1 MGINVEALK
10 NYMHSQ
16 GATFEDVQKLPQ
28 YGELVKEVLELK
40 DKLNRSYEA
49 NTRLAKE
56 YEDDTDNYRE
66 RITELEEQ
74 KDKYFNWYVESAALK
89 EGLQDTVDKLRLE
102 LDQRPDEDRFLA
114 VYNNYIKYK
123 KESYE
128 LVKELEKFKQHHI
141 DKCNELSGL
150 ANKQISKF
158 QSEADKLRNELKAL
172 EEQIPEDYDVV
183 IGIEFSDNYSKEENR
198 IMTPRE
204 YLKEHGTLDDQLMS
218 VIRKNDKKDTIY
230 TFTSKDLKYMVKLIE
245 CISMD
250 KTHAEYELNCC
261 KNKYELL
268 KDKLDTIIM
277 NYSKSD
283 GGTDWKTEYDL
294 LKEKYDGMKSRAKG
308 LEVQLEKWKDV
319 QTKTVVDKS
328 ELMNENEKLQFKID
342 DMQHAIDYLNADIA
356 SFKKYQDEYEA
367 FIEEEYDDLEEEY
380 AHAADVSKVLL
391 WLLQND
397 INPYHGNEDGDND
410 E

>member
-16 GATFEDVQKLPQ
+16 GASFEDVRELPQ

-56 YEDDTDNYRE
+56 YEDDTDKYRE
-66 RITELEEQ
+66 KITELEEQ

-102 LDQRPDEDRFLA
+102 LDQQ
-114 VYNNYIKYK
+114 

-128 LVKELEKFKQHHI
+128 LAKELEKFKQHHI

-150 ANKQISKF
+150 ANKQASKF
-158 QSEADKLRNELKAL
+158 QSER
-172 EEQIPEDYDVV
+172 DV
-183 IGIEFSDNYSKEENR
+183 F
-198 IMTPRE
+198 
-204 YLKEHGTLDDQLMS
+204 
-218 VIRKNDKKDTIY
+218 
-230 TFTSKDLKYMVKLIE
+230 
-245 CISMD
+245 
-250 KTHAEYELNCC
+250 

-268 KDKLDTIIM
+268 KDKLDNIIM

-294 LKEKYDGMKSRAKG
+294 LMKENTIRGNKIERLKKEREEAVKAYDGMKSRAKG

-319 QTKTVVDKS
+319 HTKTVVDKS

-342 DMQHAIDYLNADIA
+342 DMQHAIDYLNAEVA
-356 SFKKYQDEYEA
+356 SLKEYETS
-367 FIEEEYDDLEEEY
+367 IDEEYDDLEEEY

>member
-10 NYMHSQ
+10 NYMRSQ
-16 GATFEDVQKLPQ
+16 GASFEDVRELPQ

-56 YEDDTDNYRE
+56 YEDDTDKYRE
-66 RITELEEQ
+66 RITELEDQ

-102 LDQRPDEDRFLA
+102 LDQQ
-114 VYNNYIKYK
+114 

-128 LVKELEKFKQHHI
+128 LAKELEKFKQHHI

-150 ANKQISKF
+150 ANKQASKF
-158 QSEADKLRNELKAL
+158 QSER
-172 EEQIPEDYDVV
+172 DV
-183 IGIEFSDNYSKEENR
+183 F
-198 IMTPRE
+198 
-204 YLKEHGTLDDQLMS
+204 
-218 VIRKNDKKDTIY
+218 
-230 TFTSKDLKYMVKLIE
+230 
-245 CISMD
+245 
-250 KTHAEYELNCC
+250 

-268 KDKLDTIIM
+268 KDKLDNIIM
-277 NYSKSD
+277 NYSKSV

-294 LKEKYDGMKSRAKG
+294 LKEKYDKLRNELKEVISIDFSDNYNKVENRIMTPSEYLKEYGKLSSQIRGITLDAEFDKNNSVQGFRLDTESFDYLHKLAYYLDEQIDLLMKENTLRGNKIERLKKEREEAVKAYDGMKSRAKG
-308 LEVQLEKWKDV
+308 LEAQLEKWKDV
-319 QTKTVVDKS
+319 QAKTVVDKS

-342 DMQHAIDYLNADIA
+342 DMQHAIDYLNAEVT
-356 SFKKYQDEYEA
+356 SLKEYETS
-367 FIEEEYDDLEEEY
+367 IDEEYDDLEEEY

>member
-10 NYMHSQ
+10 NYMRSQ
-16 GATFEDVQKLPQ
+16 GASFDDVRELPQ

-56 YEDDTDNYRE
+56 YEDDTDKYRE

-102 LDQRPDEDRFLA
+102 LDQQ
-114 VYNNYIKYK
+114 

-128 LVKELEKFKQHHI
+128 LAKELEKFKQHHI

-150 ANKQISKF
+150 ANKQASKF
-158 QSEADKLRNELKAL
+158 QSER
-172 EEQIPEDYDVV
+172 DV
-183 IGIEFSDNYSKEENR
+183 F
-198 IMTPRE
+198 
-204 YLKEHGTLDDQLMS
+204 
-218 VIRKNDKKDTIY
+218 
-230 TFTSKDLKYMVKLIE
+230 
-245 CISMD
+245 
-250 KTHAEYELNCC
+250 

-268 KDKLDTIIM
+268 KDKLDNIIM

-283 GGTDWKTEYDL
+283 GDTDWKTEYDL

-328 ELMNENEKLQFKID
+328 ELMSENEKLQFKID
-342 DMQHAIDYLNADIA
+342 DMQHAIDYLNAEVA
-356 SFKKYQDEYEA
+356 SLKEYETS
-367 FIEEEYDDLEEEY
+367 IDEEYDDLEEEY

-397 INPYHGNEDGDND
+397 INPYHGNEEGDND